1 MLYGAA
7 MIRQGTWL
15 VPFGTGRHAPIAG
28 EDQARVIV
36 GILENPK
43 AHAGNTYPLVG
54 PVEHNHKE
62 ISQIIGTVLGKKI
75 YSQQISIEKYG
86 EILSSRPRGSARNT
100 AATAY
105 AEADKAGGAGSDF
118 VLQHLK
124 EIAIDHQNGIFS
136 GMNNYVQE
144 IGGRPPMTVEQFVE
158 KHRSEFWE

>member
-1 MLYGAA
+1 
-7 MIRQGTWL
+7 
-15 VPFGTGRHAPIAG
+15 
-28 EDQARVIV
+28 VIV

-54 PVEHNHKE
+54 PVEHDHKE

-75 YSQQISIEKYG
+75 YSKQISIEKYG

>member
-15 VPFGTGRHAPIAG
+15 VPFGAGRHAPIAA

-36 GILENPK
+36 GILENAK
-43 AHAGNTYPLVG
+43 AYAGKTYPLVG
-54 PVEHNHKE
+54 PVECDHKE
-62 ISQIIGTVLGKKI
+62 LSQIIGRVLGKEI
-75 YSQQISIEKYG
+75 HFEHIPIEKYRQ
-86 EILSSRPRGSARNT
+86 IVSSRPRGPARNT

-118 VLQHLK
+118 VFQHLK

-144 IGGRPPMTVEQFVE
+144 ISGRPPITVEQFVE
-158 KHRSEFWE
+158 KHRSEFVG

>member
-1 MLYGAA
+1 M
-7 MIRQGTWL
+7 Q
-15 VPFGTGRHAPIAG
+15 HS
-28 EDQARVIV
+28 
-36 GILENPK
+36 
-43 AHAGNTYPLVG
+43 
-54 PVEHNHKE
+54 HKE

-75 YSQQISIEKYG
+75 YSEQISIEKYG

-100 AATAY
+100 AATVC

-158 KHRSEFWE
+158 KQSARILGIRPPESIQHRRES